1 MKCKEDIEKMYQLFI
16 GELNSFKESFSRVAG
31 GQNTQFSQIKSSF
44 VTALDEEIN
53 ISSRE
58 MKSSIEE
65 AVWDKL
71 TIAFFGETNAG
82 KSTII
87 ETLRILYDKDK
98 DRLTDGQIVGD
109 GRSDFTQTYEEY
121 NLEIDGMP
129 LTLIDVPGIEG
140 NEKLY
145 TDGIVKAL
153 RRAHIVFYVHGHNI
167 KPNVATAEKIKKYLG
182 DWVSVYSI
190 YNVRGSASDYDE
202 EDERVDLYTE
212 KVKEREE
219 LIVSTFKE
227 VLGEVYKG
235 NVTLQALLAMCVCA
249 NFSPERKDL
258 IRKQENIRSQ
268 WKTGTPP
275 MEFSRF
281 SLLKDLILSKS
292 QNYLE
297 EIVKANEQKMRSMAR
312 RAETHLQEIVKTQ
325 QDKTDSF
332 KKSLIRFRRDVIKS
346 FSSTTSVISSRMRA
360 EIDKRMYHLTEV
372 IDKIIDD
379 KEKDKDVRAQK
390 AVKNEMKLL
399 QNNLD
404 RIPLSEIESLRATIE
419 KEKLRLDAE
428 YTKYITILGVNERI
442 QCNITLNKAFKSL
455 DISFSN
461 CFDFATAV
469 IGGAALGSMT
479 APGVGTVIGAV
490 VFSASWGLRKL
501 IFGDGGRSKAK
512 EKAHQA
518 ISKGKKEILDKIRP
532 ILQEITISLN
542 KKKEDICSV
551 INAEQA
557 GLSDIEATIGTASYR
572 INQFI
577 DKLNNYASS
586 G

>member
-109 GRSDFTQTYEEY
+109 GRSDFTQTYAEY

-235 NVTLQALLAMCVCA
+235 NVTLQALLAMCFCED
-249 NFSPERKDL
+249 FSPERKDL
-258 IRKQENIRSQ
+258 IRKQENVRSI

-292 QNYLE
+292 KNYLE

-469 IGGAALGSMT
+469 IGGAAFGSMFT
-479 APGVGTVIGAV
+479 LIAPGVATVLGAV
-490 VFSASWGLRKL
+490 VSSASWGLRKL

-532 ILQEITISLN
+532 MLQEITISLN

-577 DKLNNYASS
+577 DKLNN
-586 G
+586 

>member
-31 GQNTQFSQIKSSF
+31 GQNTQFSQIKNSF

-577 DKLNNYASS
+577 DKLNN
-586 G
+586 

>member
-16 GELNSFKESFSRVAG
+16 GELNSFKESFSRVVG

-235 NVTLQALLAMCVCA
+235 NVTLQALLAMCFCED
-249 NFSPERKDL
+249 FSPERKDL
-258 IRKQENIRSQ
+258 IRKQENIRSI

-281 SLLKDLILSKS
+281 SLLKELILSKS

-312 RAETHLQEIVKTQ
+312 RAETHLQEIVKAQ

-469 IGGAALGSMT
+469 IGGAALGSMA
-479 APGVGTVIGAV
+479 APGIGTVLGTV
-490 VFSASWGLRKL
+490 VLSASWGLRKL

-532 ILQEITISLN
+532 MLQEITISLN

-577 DKLNNYASS
+577 DKLNN
-586 G
+586 

>member
-16 GELNSFKESFSRVAG
+16 GELNNFKVSFSRVAG
-31 GQNTQFSQIKSSF
+31 GQNTQFSQIKSAF
-44 VTALDEEIN
+44 VTALEEEISV
-53 ISSRE
+53 SSRE
-58 MKSSIEE
+58 MKYSIEE

-121 NLEIDGMP
+121 NFEIDGTP

-167 KPNVATAEKIKKYLG
+167 KPNVATAEKIKQYLG

-212 KVKEREE
+212 KLKEREE

-227 VLGEVYKG
+227 ELGEVYKG
-235 NVTLQALLAMCVCA
+235 NITLQALLAMCVCA
-249 NFSPERKDL
+249 SFSPERKDL

-312 RAETHLQEIVKTQ
+312 RAETHLQEIVKAQ

-469 IGGAALGSMT
+469 IGGAAFGSMFT
-479 APGVGTVIGAV
+479 LIAPGVATVLGAV
-490 VFSASWGLRKL
+490 VSSASWGLRKL

-532 ILQEITISLN
+532 MLQEITISLN

-577 DKLNNYASS
+577 DKLNN
-586 G
+586 

>member
-1 MKCKEDIEKMYQLFI
+1 MYQLFI
-16 GELNSFKESFSRVAG
+16 GELNNFKVSFSRVAG
-31 GQNTQFSQIKSSF
+31 GQNTQFSQIKSAF
-44 VTALDEEIN
+44 VTALEEEISV
-53 ISSRE
+53 SSRE
-58 MKSSIEE
+58 MKYSIEE

-121 NLEIDGMP
+121 NFEIDGTP

-167 KPNVATAEKIKKYLG
+167 KPNVATAEKIKQYLG

-212 KVKEREE
+212 KLKEREE

-227 VLGEVYKG
+227 ELGEVYKG
-235 NVTLQALLAMCVCA
+235 NITLQALLAMCVCA
-249 NFSPERKDL
+249 SFSPERKDL

-312 RAETHLQEIVKTQ
+312 RAETHLQEIVKAQ

-469 IGGAALGSMT
+469 IGGAAFGSMFT
-479 APGVGTVIGAV
+479 LIAPGVATVLGAV
-490 VFSASWGLRKL
+490 VSSASWGLRKL

-532 ILQEITISLN
+532 MLQEITISLN

-577 DKLNNYASS
+577 DKLNN
-586 G
+586 

>member
-109 GRSDFTQTYEEY
+109 GRSDFTQTYAEY

-235 NVTLQALLAMCVCA
+235 NVTLQALLAMCFCED
-249 NFSPERKDL
+249 FSPERKDL

-312 RAETHLQEIVKTQ
+312 RAETHLQEIVKAQ

-469 IGGAALGSMT
+469 IGGAAFGSMFT
-479 APGVGTVIGAV
+479 LIAPGVATVLGAV
-490 VFSASWGLRKL
+490 VSSASWGLRKL

-577 DKLNNYASS
+577 DKLNN
-586 G
+586 

>member
-1 MKCKEDIEKMYQLFI
+1 MKCKEDIEKMYQIFI
-16 GELNSFKESFSRVAG
+16 GELNNFKVSFSRVAG
-31 GQNTQFSQIKSSF
+31 GQNTQFSQIKSAF
-44 VTALDEEIN
+44 VTALEEEISV
-53 ISSRE
+53 SSRE
-58 MKSSIEE
+58 MKYSIEE

-121 NLEIDGMP
+121 NFEIDGTP

-167 KPNVATAEKIKKYLG
+167 KPNVATAEKIKQYLG

-212 KVKEREE
+212 KLKEREE

-227 VLGEVYKG
+227 ELGEVYKG
-235 NVTLQALLAMCVCA
+235 NITLQALLAMCVCA
-249 NFSPERKDL
+249 SFSPERKDL

-469 IGGAALGSMT
+469 IGGAAFGSMFT
-479 APGVGTVIGAV
+479 LIAPGVATVLGAV
-490 VFSASWGLRKL
+490 VSSASWGLRKL

-532 ILQEITISLN
+532 MLQEITISLN

-577 DKLNNYASS
+577 DKLNN
-586 G
+586 

>member
-1 MKCKEDIEKMYQLFI
+1 MKCKEDIEKTYQLFI

-31 GQNTQFSQIKSSF
+31 GQNTQFSQIKSAF
-44 VTALDEEIN
+44 VTALEEEISV
-53 ISSRE
+53 SSRE
-58 MKSSIEE
+58 MKYSIEE

-121 NLEIDGMP
+121 NFEIDGTP

-167 KPNVATAEKIKKYLG
+167 KPNVATAEKIKQYLG

-212 KVKEREE
+212 KLKEREE

-227 VLGEVYKG
+227 ELGEVYKG
-235 NVTLQALLAMCVCA
+235 NITLQALLAMCVCA
-249 NFSPERKDL
+249 SFSPERKDL

-469 IGGAALGSMT
+469 IGGAAFGSMFT
-479 APGVGTVIGAV
+479 LIAPGVATVLGAV
-490 VFSASWGLRKL
+490 VSSASWGLRKL

-532 ILQEITISLN
+532 MLQEITISLN

-577 DKLNNYASS
+577 DKLNN
-586 G
+586 

>member
-212 KVKEREE
+212 MVKEREE

-235 NVTLQALLAMCVCA
+235 NVTLQALLAMCFCED
-249 NFSPERKDL
+249 FSPERKDL
-258 IRKQENIRSQ
+258 IRKQENIRSI

-312 RAETHLQEIVKTQ
+312 RAETHLQEIVKAQ
-325 QDKTDSF
+325 QDKTESF
-332 KKSLIRFRRDVIKS
+332 KKSSIRFRRDVIKS

-490 VFSASWGLRKL
+490 VFSVSWGLRKL

-557 GLSDIEATIGTASYR
+557 GLSDIETTIGTASYR

-577 DKLNNYASS
+577 DKLNN
-586 G
+586 

>member
-16 GELNSFKESFSRVAG
+16 GELNNFKVSFSRVAG
-31 GQNTQFSQIKSSF
+31 GQNTQFSQIKSAF
-44 VTALDEEIN
+44 VTALEEEISV
-53 ISSRE
+53 SSRE
-58 MKSSIEE
+58 MKYSIEE

-121 NLEIDGMP
+121 NFEIDGTP

-167 KPNVATAEKIKKYLG
+167 KPNVATAEKIKQYLG

-227 VLGEVYKG
+227 ELGEVYKG
-235 NVTLQALLAMCVCA
+235 NITLQALLAMCVCA
-249 NFSPERKDL
+249 SFSPERKDL

-312 RAETHLQEIVKTQ
+312 RAETHLQEIVKAQ

-469 IGGAALGSMT
+469 IGGAAFGSMFT
-479 APGVGTVIGAV
+479 LIAPGVATVLGAV
-490 VFSASWGLRKL
+490 VSSASWGLRKL

-532 ILQEITISLN
+532 MLQEITISLN

-577 DKLNNYASS
+577 DKLNN
-586 G
+586 

>member
-16 GELNSFKESFSRVAG
+16 GELNNFKVSFSRVAG
-31 GQNTQFSQIKSSF
+31 GQNTQFSQIKSAF
-44 VTALDEEIN
+44 VTALEEEICV
-53 ISSRE
+53 SSRE
-58 MKSSIEE
+58 MKYSIEE

-121 NLEIDGMP
+121 NFEIDGTP

-167 KPNVATAEKIKKYLG
+167 KPNVATAEKIKQYLG

-212 KVKEREE
+212 KLKEREE

-227 VLGEVYKG
+227 ELGEVYKG
-235 NVTLQALLAMCVCA
+235 NITLQALLAMCVCA
-249 NFSPERKDL
+249 SFSPERKDL

-312 RAETHLQEIVKTQ
+312 RAETHLQEIVKAQ

-469 IGGAALGSMT
+469 IGGAAFGSMFT
-479 APGVGTVIGAV
+479 LIAPGVATVLGAV
-490 VFSASWGLRKL
+490 VSSASWGLRKL

-532 ILQEITISLN
+532 MLQEITISLN

-577 DKLNNYASS
+577 DKLNN
-586 G
+586 

>member
-212 KVKEREE
+212 MVKEREE

-235 NVTLQALLAMCVCA
+235 NVTLQALLAMCFCED
-249 NFSPERKDL
+249 FSPERKDL
-258 IRKQENIRSQ
+258 IRKQENIRSI
-268 WKTGTPP
+268 WKTGTSP

-312 RAETHLQEIVKTQ
+312 RAETHLQEIVKAQ
-325 QDKTDSF
+325 QDKTESF

-490 VFSASWGLRKL
+490 VFSVSWGLRKL

-557 GLSDIEATIGTASYR
+557 GLSDIETTIGTASYR

-577 DKLNNYASS
+577 DKLNN
-586 G
+586 

>member
-16 GELNSFKESFSRVAG
+16 GELNSFKVSFSRVAG
-31 GQNTQFSQIKSSF
+31 GQNTQFSQIKSAF
-44 VTALDEEIN
+44 VTVLEEEISV
-53 ISSRE
+53 SSRE
-58 MKSSIEE
+58 MKYSIEE

-140 NEKLY
+140 NERLY

-227 VLGEVYKG
+227 ELGEVYKG
-235 NVTLQALLAMCVCA
+235 NITLQALLAMCVCA
-249 NFSPERKDL
+249 SFSPERKDL
-258 IRKQENIRSQ
+258 IRKQENIRSI

-281 SLLKDLILSKS
+281 SLLKELILSKS

-312 RAETHLQEIVKTQ
+312 RAETHLQEIVKAQ

-469 IGGAALGSMT
+469 IGGAALGSMA
-479 APGVGTVIGAV
+479 APGIGTVLGAV
-490 VFSASWGLRKL
+490 VLSASWGLRKL

-532 ILQEITISLN
+532 MLQEITISLN

-577 DKLNNYASS
+577 DKLNN
-586 G
+586 

>member
-109 GRSDFTQTYEEY
+109 GRSDSTQTYEEY

-212 KVKEREE
+212 MVKEREE

-235 NVTLQALLAMCVCA
+235 NVTLQALLAMCFCED
-249 NFSPERKDL
+249 FSPERKDL
-258 IRKQENIRSQ
+258 IRKQENIRSI

-312 RAETHLQEIVKTQ
+312 RAETHLQEIVKAQ
-325 QDKTDSF
+325 QDKTESF

-490 VFSASWGLRKL
+490 VFSVSWGLRKL

-557 GLSDIEATIGTASYR
+557 GLSDIETTIGTASYR

-577 DKLNNYASS
+577 DKLNN
-586 G
+586 

>member
-16 GELNSFKESFSRVAG
+16 GELNSFKVSFSRVAG
-31 GQNTQFSQIKSSF
+31 GQNTQFSQIKSAF
-44 VTALDEEIN
+44 VTVLEEEISV
-53 ISSRE
+53 SSRE
-58 MKSSIEE
+58 MKYSIEE

-121 NLEIDGMP
+121 NFEIDGTP

-140 NEKLY
+140 NERLY

-167 KPNVATAEKIKKYLG
+167 KPNAATAEKIKKYLG

-212 KVKEREE
+212 KLKEREV

-249 NFSPERKDL
+249 SFSPERKDL

-275 MEFSRF
+275 MDFSRF
-281 SLLKDLILSKS
+281 FLLKELILSKS

-312 RAETHLQEIVKTQ
+312 RAEKHLQELVKTQ
-325 QDKTDSF
+325 QDKTAAF

-372 IDKIIDD
+372 IDNIIDD
-379 KEKDKDVRAQK
+379 KEKDKKKRAQI
-390 AVKNEMKLL
+390 AIDNEIKLL
-399 QNNLD
+399 QVNLD
-404 RIPLSEIESLRATIE
+404 KIPTSEIESLRATIE
-419 KEKLRLDAE
+419 KEKFRLDAE
-428 YTKYITILGVNERI
+428 YAKYITIPGVNEKLE
-442 QCNITLNKAFKSL
+442 CNITLNTAFNSL
-455 DISFSN
+455 DISLSD
-461 CFDFATAV
+461 CVDFASAAL
-469 IGGAALGSMT
+469 GGAALGST
-479 APGVGTVIGAV
+479 FLPGWGTVIGAALTSV
-490 VFSASWGLRKL
+490 SWGLRKL
-501 IFGDGGRSKAK
+501 IFGDGGKSKAK
-512 EKAHQA
+512 EKVHQA
-518 ISKGKKEILDKIRP
+518 ISKGKKELLDKIGP
-532 ILQEITISLN
+532 KLQELTISLN

-557 GLSDIEATIGTASYR
+557 GLSEIEATTESASYR

-577 DKLNNYASS
+577 DKLNN
-586 G
+586 

>member
-360 EIDKRMYHLTEV
+360 ETDKRMYHLTEV

-479 APGVGTVIGAV
+479 APGMGTVIGAV

-577 DKLNNYASS
+577 DKLNN
-586 G
+586 

>member
-235 NVTLQALLAMCVCA
+235 NVTLQALLAMCFCED
-249 NFSPERKDL
+249 FSPERKDL
-258 IRKQENIRSQ
+258 IRKQENIRSI
-268 WKTGTPP
+268 WKTGTPS

-312 RAETHLQEIVKTQ
+312 RAETHLQEIVKAQ

-404 RIPLSEIESLRATIE
+404 RIPLSEIEPLRATIE

-469 IGGAALGSMT
+469 IGGAAFGSMFT
-479 APGVGTVIGAV
+479 LIAPGVATVLGAV
-490 VFSASWGLRKL
+490 VSSASWGLRKL

-532 ILQEITISLN
+532 MLQEITISLN

-557 GLSDIEATIGTASYR
+557 GLSDIETTIGTASYR

-577 DKLNNYASS
+577 DKLNN
-586 G
+586 

>member
-235 NVTLQALLAMCVCA
+235 NVTLQALLAMCFCED
-249 NFSPERKDL
+249 FSPERKDL
-258 IRKQENIRSQ
+258 IRKQENIRSI

-312 RAETHLQEIVKTQ
+312 RAETHLQEIVKAQ
-325 QDKTDSF
+325 QDKTESF

-469 IGGAALGSMT
+469 IGGAAFGSMFT
-479 APGVGTVIGAV
+479 LIAPGVATVLGAV
-490 VFSASWGLRKL
+490 VSSASWGLRKL

-532 ILQEITISLN
+532 MLQEITISLN

-577 DKLNNYASS
+577 DKLNN
-586 G
+586 

>member
-235 NVTLQALLAMCVCA
+235 NVTLQALLAMCFCED
-249 NFSPERKDL
+249 FSPERKDL
-258 IRKQENIRSQ
+258 IRKQENVRSI

-292 QNYLE
+292 KNYLE

-469 IGGAALGSMT
+469 IGGAAFGSMFT
-479 APGVGTVIGAV
+479 LIAPGVATVLGAV
-490 VFSASWGLRKL
+490 VSSASWGLRKL

-532 ILQEITISLN
+532 MLQEITISLN

-577 DKLNNYASS
+577 DKLNN
-586 G
+586 

>member
-1 MKCKEDIEKMYQLFI
+1 MKY
-16 GELNSFKESFSRVAG
+16 
-31 GQNTQFSQIKSSF
+31 
-44 VTALDEEIN
+44 
-53 ISSRE
+53 
-58 MKSSIEE
+58 SIEE

-121 NLEIDGMP
+121 NFEIDGTP

-167 KPNVATAEKIKKYLG
+167 KPNVATAEKIKQYLG

-212 KVKEREE
+212 KLKEREE

-227 VLGEVYKG
+227 ELGEVYKG
-235 NVTLQALLAMCVCA
+235 NITLQALLAMCVCA
-249 NFSPERKDL
+249 SFSPERKDL

-312 RAETHLQEIVKTQ
+312 RAETHLQEIVKAQ

-346 FSSTTSVISSRMRA
+346 FSSTTSVIS
-360 EIDKRMYHLTEV
+360 
-372 IDKIIDD
+372 
-379 KEKDKDVRAQK
+379 
-390 AVKNEMKLL
+390 
-399 QNNLD
+399 
-404 RIPLSEIESLRATIE
+404 
-419 KEKLRLDAE
+419 
-428 YTKYITILGVNERI
+428 
-442 QCNITLNKAFKSL
+442 
-455 DISFSN
+455 
-461 CFDFATAV
+461 
-469 IGGAALGSMT
+469 
-479 APGVGTVIGAV
+479 
-490 VFSASWGLRKL
+490 
-501 IFGDGGRSKAK
+501 
-512 EKAHQA
+512 
-518 ISKGKKEILDKIRP
+518 
-532 ILQEITISLN
+532 
-542 KKKEDICSV
+542 
-551 INAEQA
+551 
-557 GLSDIEATIGTASYR
+557 
-572 INQFI
+572 
-577 DKLNNYASS
+577 
-586 G
+586 

>member
-16 GELNSFKESFSRVAG
+16 GELNNFKVSFSRVAG
-31 GQNTQFSQIKSSF
+31 GQNTQFSQIKSAF
-44 VTALDEEIN
+44 VTALEEEISV
-53 ISSRE
+53 SSRE
-58 MKSSIEE
+58 MKYSIEE

-121 NLEIDGMP
+121 NFEIDGTP

-145 TDGIVKAL
+145 TDDIVKAL

-167 KPNVATAEKIKKYLG
+167 KPNVATAEKIKQYLG

-212 KVKEREE
+212 KLKEREE

-227 VLGEVYKG
+227 ELGEVYKG
-235 NVTLQALLAMCVCA
+235 NITLQALLAMCVCA
-249 NFSPERKDL
+249 SFSPERKDL

-312 RAETHLQEIVKTQ
+312 RAETHLQEIVKAQ

-469 IGGAALGSMT
+469 IGGAAFGSMFT
-479 APGVGTVIGAV
+479 LIAPGVATVLGAV
-490 VFSASWGLRKL
+490 VSSASWGLRKL

-532 ILQEITISLN
+532 MLQEITISLN

-577 DKLNNYASS
+577 DKLNN
-586 G
+586 

>member
-1 MKCKEDIEKMYQLFI
+1 MKCKEDIEKMYQIFI
-16 GELNSFKESFSRVAG
+16 GELNNFKVSFSRVAG
-31 GQNTQFSQIKSSF
+31 GQNTQFSQIKSAF
-44 VTALDEEIN
+44 VTALEEEISV
-53 ISSRE
+53 SSRE
-58 MKSSIEE
+58 MKYSIEE

-121 NLEIDGMP
+121 NFEIDGTP

-167 KPNVATAEKIKKYLG
+167 KPNVATAEKIKQYLG

-212 KVKEREE
+212 KLKEREE

-227 VLGEVYKG
+227 ELGEVYKG
-235 NVTLQALLAMCVCA
+235 NITLQALLAMCVCA
-249 NFSPERKDL
+249 SFSPERKDL

-312 RAETHLQEIVKTQ
+312 RAETHLQEIVKAQ

-469 IGGAALGSMT
+469 IGGAAFGSMFT
-479 APGVGTVIGAV
+479 LIAPGVATVLGAV
-490 VFSASWGLRKL
+490 VSSASWGLRKL

-532 ILQEITISLN
+532 MLQEITISLN

-577 DKLNNYASS
+577 DKLNN
-586 G
+586 

>member
-1 MKCKEDIEKMYQLFI
+1 MKCKEDIEKMYQIFI
-16 GELNSFKESFSRVAG
+16 GELNNFKVSFSTVAG
-31 GQNTQFSQIKSSF
+31 GQNTQFSQIKSAF
-44 VTALDEEIN
+44 VTALEEEISV
-53 ISSRE
+53 SSRE
-58 MKSSIEE
+58 MKYSIEE

-121 NLEIDGMP
+121 NFEIDGTP

-167 KPNVATAEKIKKYLG
+167 KPNVATAEKIKQYLG

-212 KVKEREE
+212 KLKEREE

-227 VLGEVYKG
+227 ELGEVYKG
-235 NVTLQALLAMCVCA
+235 NITLQALLAMCVCA
-249 NFSPERKDL
+249 SFSPERKDL

-312 RAETHLQEIVKTQ
+312 RAETHLQEIVKAQ

-469 IGGAALGSMT
+469 IGGAAFGSMFT
-479 APGVGTVIGAV
+479 LIAPGVATVLGAV
-490 VFSASWGLRKL
+490 VSSASWGLRKL

-532 ILQEITISLN
+532 MLQEITISLN

-577 DKLNNYASS
+577 DKLNN
-586 G
+586 

>member
-1 MKCKEDIEKMYQLFI
+1 MKCKEDIEKTYQLFI

-98 DRLTDGQIVGD
+98 DRPTDGQIVGD

-577 DKLNNYASS
+577 DKLNN
-586 G
+586 

>member
-16 GELNSFKESFSRVAG
+16 GELNSFKESFSRVTG

-212 KVKEREE
+212 KVKEREG

-235 NVTLQALLAMCVCA
+235 NVTLQALLAMCFCED
-249 NFSPERKDL
+249 FSPERKDL
-258 IRKQENIRSQ
+258 IRKQENIRSI

-312 RAETHLQEIVKTQ
+312 RAETHLQEIVKAQ
-325 QDKTDSF
+325 QDKTETF

-469 IGGAALGSMT
+469 IGGAAFGSMFT
-479 APGVGTVIGAV
+479 LIAPGVATVLGAV
-490 VFSASWGLRKL
+490 VSSASWGLRKL

-532 ILQEITISLN
+532 MLQEITISLN

-577 DKLNNYASS
+577 DKLNN
-586 G
+586 

>member
-235 NVTLQALLAMCVCA
+235 NVTLQALLAMCFCED
-249 NFSPERKDL
+249 FSPERKDL
-258 IRKQENIRSQ
+258 IRKQENVRSI

-312 RAETHLQEIVKTQ
+312 RAETHLQEIVKAQ
-325 QDKTDSF
+325 QDKTESF

-469 IGGAALGSMT
+469 IGGAAFGSMFT
-479 APGVGTVIGAV
+479 LIAPGVATVLGAV
-490 VFSASWGLRKL
+490 VSSASWGLRKL

-532 ILQEITISLN
+532 MLQEITISLN

-577 DKLNNYASS
+577 DKLNN
-586 G
+586 

>member
-235 NVTLQALLAMCVCA
+235 NVTLQALLAMCFC
-249 NFSPERKDL
+249 E
-258 IRKQENIRSQ
+258 
-268 WKTGTPP
+268 
-275 MEFSRF
+275 
-281 SLLKDLILSKS
+281 
-292 QNYLE
+292 
-297 EIVKANEQKMRSMAR
+297 
-312 RAETHLQEIVKTQ
+312 
-325 QDKTDSF
+325 
-332 KKSLIRFRRDVIKS
+332 
-346 FSSTTSVISSRMRA
+346 
-360 EIDKRMYHLTEV
+360 
-372 IDKIIDD
+372 
-379 KEKDKDVRAQK
+379 
-390 AVKNEMKLL
+390 
-399 QNNLD
+399 
-404 RIPLSEIESLRATIE
+404 
-419 KEKLRLDAE
+419 
-428 YTKYITILGVNERI
+428 
-442 QCNITLNKAFKSL
+442 
-455 DISFSN
+455 
-461 CFDFATAV
+461 DF
-469 IGGAALGSMT
+469 
-479 APGVGTVIGAV
+479 
-490 VFSASWGLRKL
+490 
-501 IFGDGGRSKAK
+501 
-512 EKAHQA
+512 
-518 ISKGKKEILDKIRP
+518 
-532 ILQEITISLN
+532 
-542 KKKEDICSV
+542 
-551 INAEQA
+551 
-557 GLSDIEATIGTASYR
+557 
-572 INQFI
+572 
-577 DKLNNYASS
+577 
-586 G
+586 

>member
-121 NLEIDGMP
+121 NFEIDGTP

-235 NVTLQALLAMCVCA
+235 NVTLQALLAMCFCED
-249 NFSPERKDL
+249 FSPERKDL
-258 IRKQENIRSQ
+258 IRKQENVRSI

-292 QNYLE
+292 KNYLE

-577 DKLNNYASS
+577 DKLNN
-586 G
+586 

>member
-235 NVTLQALLAMCVCA
+235 NVTLQALLAMCFCED
-249 NFSPERKDL
+249 FSPERKDL
-258 IRKQENIRSQ
+258 IRKQENIRSI

-312 RAETHLQEIVKTQ
+312 RAETHLQEIVKAQ

-469 IGGAALGSMT
+469 IGGAAFGSMFT
-479 APGVGTVIGAV
+479 LIAPGVATVLGAV
-490 VFSASWGLRKL
+490 VSSVSWGLRKL

-532 ILQEITISLN
+532 MLQEITISLN

-557 GLSDIEATIGTASYR
+557 GLSDIEAMIGTASYR

-577 DKLNNYASS
+577 DKLNN
-586 G
+586 

>member
-109 GRSDFTQTYEEY
+109 GRSDFTQTYAEY

-235 NVTLQALLAMCVCA
+235 NVTLQALLAMCFCED
-249 NFSPERKDL
+249 FSPERKDL
-258 IRKQENIRSQ
+258 IRKQENVRSI

-292 QNYLE
+292 KNYLE

-346 FSSTTSVISSRMRA
+346 FSSTTSVISSRIRA

-577 DKLNNYASS
+577 DKLNN
-586 G
+586 

>member
-577 DKLNNYASS
+577 DKLNN
-586 G
+586 

>member
-235 NVTLQALLAMCVCA
+235 NVTLQALLAMCFCED
-249 NFSPERKDL
+249 FSPERKDL
-258 IRKQENIRSQ
+258 IRKQENIRSI

-312 RAETHLQEIVKTQ
+312 RAETHLQEIVKAQ
-325 QDKTDSF
+325 QDKTESF

-469 IGGAALGSMT
+469 IGGAAFGSMFT
-479 APGVGTVIGAV
+479 LIAPGVATVLGAV
-490 VFSASWGLRKL
+490 VSSASWGLRKL

-512 EKAHQA
+512 EKAHQS
-518 ISKGKKEILDKIRP
+518 ISKGEKEILDKIRP
-532 ILQEITISLN
+532 MLQEITISLN

-577 DKLNNYASS
+577 DKLNN
-586 G
+586 

>member
-235 NVTLQALLAMCVCA
+235 NVTLQALLAMCFCED
-249 NFSPERKDL
+249 FSPERKDL
-258 IRKQENIRSQ
+258 IRKQENIRSI

-281 SLLKDLILSKS
+281 SLLKELILSKS

-312 RAETHLQEIVKTQ
+312 RAETHLQEIVKAQ

-469 IGGAALGSMT
+469 IGGAAFGSMFT
-479 APGVGTVIGAV
+479 LIAPGVATVLGAV
-490 VFSASWGLRKL
+490 VSSASWGLRKL

-532 ILQEITISLN
+532 MLQEITISLN

-577 DKLNNYASS
+577 DKLNN
-586 G
+586 

>member
-109 GRSDFTQTYEEY
+109 GRSDFTQTYAEY

-235 NVTLQALLAMCVCA
+235 NVTLQALLAMCFCED
-249 NFSPERKDL
+249 FSPERKDL
-258 IRKQENIRSQ
+258 IRKQENVRSI

-292 QNYLE
+292 KNYLE

-469 IGGAALGSMT
+469 IGGAAFGSMFT
-479 APGVGTVIGAV
+479 LIAPGVATVLGAV
-490 VFSASWGLRKL
+490 VSSASWGLRKL

-532 ILQEITISLN
+532 MLQEITISLN

-557 GLSDIEATIGTASYR
+557 GLSDIETTIGTASYR

-577 DKLNNYASS
+577 DKLNN
-586 G
+586 

>member
-212 KVKEREE
+212 NVKEREE

-235 NVTLQALLAMCVCA
+235 NVTLQALLAMCFCED
-249 NFSPERKDL
+249 FSPERKDL
-258 IRKQENIRSQ
+258 IRKQENIRSI

-312 RAETHLQEIVKTQ
+312 RAETHLQEIVKAQ
-325 QDKTDSF
+325 QDKTESF

-469 IGGAALGSMT
+469 IGGAAFGSMFT
-479 APGVGTVIGAV
+479 LIAPGVATVLGAV
-490 VFSASWGLRKL
+490 VSSASWGLRKL

-577 DKLNNYASS
+577 DKLNN
-586 G
+586 

>member
-212 KVKEREE
+212 MVKEREE

-235 NVTLQALLAMCVCA
+235 NVTLQALLAMCFCED
-249 NFSPERKDL
+249 FSPERKDL
-258 IRKQENIRSQ
+258 IRKQENIRSI

-312 RAETHLQEIVKTQ
+312 RAETHLQEIVKAQ
-325 QDKTDSF
+325 QDKTESF

-490 VFSASWGLRKL
+490 VFSVSWGLRKL

-557 GLSDIEATIGTASYR
+557 GLSDIETTIGTASYR

-577 DKLNNYASS
+577 DKLNN
-586 G
+586 

>member
-1 MKCKEDIEKMYQLFI
+1 
-16 GELNSFKESFSRVAG
+16 
-31 GQNTQFSQIKSSF
+31 
-44 VTALDEEIN
+44 
-53 ISSRE
+53 
-58 MKSSIEE
+58 
-65 AVWDKL
+65 
-71 TIAFFGETNAG
+71 
-82 KSTII
+82 
-87 ETLRILYDKDK
+87 
-98 DRLTDGQIVGD
+98 
-109 GRSDFTQTYEEY
+109 
-121 NLEIDGMP
+121 
-129 LTLIDVPGIEG
+129 
-140 NEKLY
+140 
-145 TDGIVKAL
+145 
-153 RRAHIVFYVHGHNI
+153 
-167 KPNVATAEKIKKYLG
+167 
-182 DWVSVYSI
+182 
-190 YNVRGSASDYDE
+190 
-202 EDERVDLYTE
+202 
-212 KVKEREE
+212 
-219 LIVSTFKE
+219 
-227 VLGEVYKG
+227 
-235 NVTLQALLAMCVCA
+235 
-249 NFSPERKDL
+249 
-258 IRKQENIRSQ
+258 
-268 WKTGTPP
+268 

-312 RAETHLQEIVKTQ
+312 RAETHLQEIVKAQ

-469 IGGAALGSMT
+469 IGGAAFGSMFT
-479 APGVGTVIGAV
+479 LIAPGVATVLGAV
-490 VFSASWGLRKL
+490 VSSASWGLRKL

-532 ILQEITISLN
+532 MLQEITISLN

-577 DKLNNYASS
+577 DKLNN
-586 G
+586 

>member
-235 NVTLQALLAMCVCA
+235 NVTLQALLAMCFCED
-249 NFSPERKDL
+249 FSPERKDL
-258 IRKQENIRSQ
+258 IRKQENVRSI

-292 QNYLE
+292 KNYLE

-577 DKLNNYASS
+577 DKLNN
-586 G
+586 